1 MATNSILQATRDSLE
16 RIQNFDAKSLGRNE
30 DLGRQL
36 NFEETIEY
44 ADQIIR
50 LYKRISTTTLE
61 DLVDQQL
68 QQIGNQADADF
79 NRFSEVLN
87 FSADQANASTVRS
100 NLISQMANAYAASF
114 PILWQYIAY
123 GVATATDASVIEG
136 RARSVLQGIEDKAN
150 KLSKNLESRDSD
162 AQKILVHIQQVAAE
176 HGVSQQAQYFKDR
189 ADEHEKNSDNWRSA
203 TGVAA
208 LITMIFA
215 ILSAFAF
222 KIDWMRAVSSWD
234 AAEFISGK
242 ILVFITLAAVVA
254 LCAKNF
260 LAHQHNAILNRHR
273 QTALQTYRVLV
284 DAGASGGS
292 QDIVLA
298 YAAACIFGA
307 QDTGFAKDTMDG
319 GGKSVLELMTKSVV
333 SGAKTQ

>member
-1 MATNSILQATRDSLE
+1 MATDAIIDTTRESLE
-16 RIQNFDAKSLGRNE
+16 RIQKFEPKDLGRLE

-36 NFEETIEY
+36 NFEDTIEP
-44 ADQIIR
+44 ADRLIS
-50 LYKRISTTTLE
+50 LYKRISIATLS

-68 QQIGNQADADF
+68 QQISAQADADF
-79 NRFSEVLN
+79 NRFNEVLK
-87 FSADQANASTVRS
+87 FSADQSNASSVRS
-100 NLISQMANAYAASF
+100 SLISQISNAYTASF

-136 RARSVLQGIEDKAN
+136 RARSVLQNIEDKAE
-150 KLSKNLESRDSD
+150 KLSKSLEARDSD
-162 AQKILVHIQQVAAE
+162 AQKILAHIQQVAAE

-189 ADEHEKNSDNWRSA
+189 ADEHERNSNNWRTA
-203 TGVAA
+203 TGIAA
-208 LITMIFA
+208 LITITFA
-215 ILSAFAF
+215 VLSAFAF
-222 KIDWMRAVSSWD
+222 KLDWMKAISSWD

-260 LAHQHNAILNRHR
+260 LAHQHNEILNRHR
-273 QTALQTYRVLV
+273 QTALQTYKVLV

-307 QDTGFAKDTMDG
+307 QDTGFAKDAGDG

-333 SGAKTQ
+333 SGTKA